1 MSLSKKNLDK
11 LNKFKKNKNLN
22 NESKNISN
30 YTNLTGNDNL
40 ITNPLNSE
48 DPNKIFYSLI
58 DNSESLE
65 ETSNVN
71 NSLRKSEL
79 NQINI
84 NSSGHGLS
92 AGLILSL
99 NFTTGDGIDGVY
111 TIQTAGTDTFTVKT
125 TTVQFTSGNVS
136 FNVNSTIANPTVYLF
151 HSGNNMKDSLDIIWQ
166 ANTYSRMPVKAEGFK
181 YSGKGK
187 LPRPTLTLSNLLGTI
202 TAILQL
208 TNQITP

>member
-30 YTNLTGNDNL
+30 YTNIPNNDNL

-71 NSLRKSEL
+71 NSLRKSEI
-79 NQINI
+79 NQINM
-84 NSSGHGLS
+84 NSKKD
-92 AGLILSL
+92 
-99 NFTTGDGIDGVY
+99 NFSKKLTTEEELYDE
-111 TIQTAGTDTFTVKT
+111 
-125 TTVQFTSGNVS
+125 
-136 FNVNSTIANPTVYLF
+136 FNYL
-151 HSGNNMKDSLDIIWQ
+151 LD
-166 ANTYSRMPVKAEGFK
+166 E
-181 YSGKGK
+181 
-187 LPRPTLTLSNLLGTI
+187 
-202 TAILQL
+202 
-208 TNQITP
+208 

>member
-22 NESKNISN
+22 NESKNINN
-30 YTNLTGNDNL
+30 YTNKTNNNL

-79 NQINI
+79 NQINM
-84 NSSGHGLS
+84 NSRKVDSSKRL
-92 AGLILSL
+92 
-99 NFTTGDGIDGVY
+99 TTEEELYDE
-111 TIQTAGTDTFTVKT
+111 
-125 TTVQFTSGNVS
+125 
-136 FNVNSTIANPTVYLF
+136 FNYL
-151 HSGNNMKDSLDIIWQ
+151 LD
-166 ANTYSRMPVKAEGFK
+166 E
-181 YSGKGK
+181 
-187 LPRPTLTLSNLLGTI
+187 
-202 TAILQL
+202 
-208 TNQITP
+208 

>member
-22 NESKNISN
+22 NESNNISN
-30 YTNLTGNDNL
+30 YTNIPKNDNL
-40 ITNPLNSE
+40 ISNSLNTE

-84 NSSGHGLS
+84 NSRK
-92 AGLILSL
+92 A
-99 NFTTGDGIDGVY
+99 NFSKKL
-111 TIQTAGTDTFTVKT
+111 TAEEELYDE
-125 TTVQFTSGNVS
+125 
-136 FNVNSTIANPTVYLF
+136 FNYL
-151 HSGNNMKDSLDIIWQ
+151 LD
-166 ANTYSRMPVKAEGFK
+166 E
-181 YSGKGK
+181 
-187 LPRPTLTLSNLLGTI
+187 
-202 TAILQL
+202 
-208 TNQITP
+208 